1 MVPQIDNHPL
11 ATWMTMLDRIDIESG
26 LEKVIDFVP
35 AMSTD
40 MNQIEYA
47 WINIGRKLNQR
58 NPQCQKIAK
67 LKGAIVQE

>member
-1 MVPQIDNHPL
+1 MVPQIDNHPF

-35 AMSTD
+35 AMSPD

-47 WINIGRKLNQR
+47 WINIGR